1 MSKQDRSND
10 GFYSKVAIASVVVIW
25 VSLVGGNWL
34 GHYVVEKGLLHD
46 KKKGQTATDEY
57 RPASVQKVK
66 PWITVDPAQQQE
78 LERLQGVQ
86 HEAEERNTAPVASAT
101 PDTPVVTASPVEME
115 TTAPAPEVTPLAEP
129 SATPGAP
136 TPTPTEVT
144 SNSEVR
150 SNSTFHLQFGS
161 FESREN
167 AQALVDNLRAV
178 GQEAEVEEFKGAG
191 GKDLFRV
198 RGGSYTSEE
207 QARQQRDKLSEQQF
221 KAFIV
226 SQ

>member
-1 MSKQDRSND
+1 MSKQDRTND
-10 GFYSKVAIASVVVIW
+10 GFYSKVIIAAVVVIW

-34 GHYVVEKGLLHD
+34 GHFVVEKGMLQGKEKG
-46 KKKGQTATDEY
+46 KKSSDEY
-57 RPASVQKVK
+57 RPATLQKPK
-66 PWITVDPAQQQE
+66 PWISVDPGQQQE
-78 LERLQGVQ
+78 LERLQGTT
-86 HEAEERNTAPVASAT
+86 HEEAETLPEASAT

-115 TTAPAPEVTPLAEP
+115 TSAPAPEVTPLAEP

-136 TPTPTEVT
+136 TPTPADAGG
-144 SNSEVR
+144 
-150 SNSTFHLQFGS
+150 STFHLQFGS

-167 AQALVDNLRAV
+167 AQALVDNLQAV

-198 RGGSYTSEE
+198 RGGSFTSEE
-207 QARQQRDKLSEQQF
+207 QARQQRDKLTEQQF

>member
-1 MSKQDRSND
+1 MSKQDRTND
-10 GFYSKVAIASVVVIW
+10 GFYSKVIIAAVVVVW

-34 GHYVVEKGLLHD
+34 GHYVVEKDLLKGKPTKG
-46 KKKGQTATDEY
+46 KKASDEY
-57 RPASVQKVK
+57 RPATLQKPK
-66 PWITVDPAQQQE
+66 PWISVDPGQQQE
-78 LERLQGVQ
+78 LERLQGADHQ
-86 HEAEERNTAPVASAT
+86 ERDTLPAPSAT

-115 TTAPAPEVTPLAEP
+115 TSAPAPEVTPMAAP

-136 TPTPTEVT
+136 TPTPADV
-144 SNSEVR
+144 SNG
-150 SNSTFHLQFGS
+150 STFHLQFGS

-167 AQALVDNLRAV
+167 AQALVDNLQAV

-198 RGGSYTSEE
+198 RGGSFSSEE
-207 QARQQRDKLSEQQF
+207 QARQQRDKLTEQQF

>member
-10 GFYSKVAIASVVVIW
+10 GFYSKVVIASVVVIW

-46 KKKGQTATDEY
+46 KKKIKTDEY

-78 LERLQGVQ
+78 LERLQGSREEQ
-86 HEAEERNTAPVASAT
+86 PESAPSASPTPEAPAE
-101 PDTPVVTASPVEME
+101 TASPVEME
-115 TTAPAPEVTPLAEP
+115 TSAPAPEVTPIAEP
-129 SATPGAP
+129 TATPGAP
-136 TPTPTEVT
+136 TPTPADIQGNT
-144 SNSEVR
+144 
-150 SNSTFHLQFGS
+150 TFHLQFGS

-167 AQALVDNLRAV
+167 AQALVDNLQAV

>member
-46 KKKGQTATDEY
+46 KKKGRTASDEY

-78 LERLQGVQ
+78 LERLQGAT
-86 HEAEERNTAPVASAT
+86 HEEEERQPAPVASAT

-115 TTAPAPEVTPLAEP
+115 TSAPAPEVTPIAEP

-136 TPTPTEVT
+136 TPTPAEVT
-144 SNSEVR
+144 

-167 AQALVDNLRAV
+167 AQALVDNLQAV

-191 GKDLFRV
+191 GKDLYRV
-198 RGGSYTSEE
+198 RGGSYSSEE

>member
-1 MSKQDRSND
+1 MSKQDRTND
-10 GFYSKVAIASVVVIW
+10 GFYSKVIIAAVVVIW

-34 GHYVVEKGLLHD
+34 GHFVVEKGMLQGKEKG
-46 KKKGQTATDEY
+46 KKASNEY
-57 RPASVQKVK
+57 RPATLQKPK
-66 PWITVDPAQQQE
+66 PWISVDPGQQQE
-78 LERLQGVQ
+78 LERLQGTT
-86 HEAEERNTAPVASAT
+86 HEEAETLPEASAT

-115 TTAPAPEVTPLAEP
+115 TTAPAPEVTRLAEP

-136 TPTPTEVT
+136 TPTPADITGG
-144 SNSEVR
+144 
-150 SNSTFHLQFGS
+150 STFHLQFGS

-167 AQALVDNLRAV
+167 AQALVDNLQAV

-198 RGGSYTSEE
+198 RGGSFTTEE
-207 QARQQRDKLSEQQF
+207 QARQQRDKLTEQQF

>member
-1 MSKQDRSND
+1 MSKQDRTND
-10 GFYSKVAIASVVVIW
+10 GFYSKVIIAAVVVIW

-34 GHYVVEKGLLHD
+34 GHYVVEKGLLQGKEKG
-46 KKKGQTATDEY
+46 KKTSDEY
-57 RPASVQKVK
+57 RPATLQKPK
-66 PWITVDPAQQQE
+66 PWISVDPSQQQE
-78 LERLQGVQ
+78 LERLQGTTREQ
-86 HEAEERNTAPVASAT
+86 SDTLPAASAT

-115 TTAPAPEVTPLAEP
+115 TSAPAPEVTPIAEP

-136 TPTPTEVT
+136 TPTPADV
-144 SNSEVR
+144 NSG
-150 SNSTFHLQFGS
+150 STFPLQFGS

-167 AQALVDNLRAV
+167 AQALVDNLQAV

-198 RGGSYTSEE
+198 RGGSFSSEE
-207 QARQQRDKLSEQQF
+207 QARQQRDKLTEQQF

>member
-1 MSKQDRSND
+1 MSKHDRTDD
-10 GFYSKVAIASVVVIW
+10 GFYSKVIIAAVVVIW

-34 GHYVVEKGLLHD
+34 GHYVVEKGLLQD
-46 KKKGQTATDEY
+46 KKKGKSASEEY
-57 RPASVQKVK
+57 RPASMQKPK
-66 PWITVDPAQQQE
+66 PWISVDPGQQQE
-78 LERLQGVQ
+78 LERLQGSS
-86 HEAEERNTAPVASAT
+86 HEEKEPAPVASAT
-101 PDTPVVTASPVEME
+101 PEGPAVTASPVEME
-115 TTAPAPEVTPLAEP
+115 TSAPAPEVTPLAPP

-136 TPTPTEVT
+136 TPTPADV
-144 SNSEVR
+144 NDG
-150 SNSTFHLQFGS
+150 STFHLQFGS

-167 AQALVDNLRAV
+167 AQALVDNLQAV

-198 RGGSYTSEE
+198 RGGSFTSEE
-207 QARQQRDKLSEQQF
+207 QARQQRDKLTEQQF

>member
-10 GFYSKVAIASVVVIW
+10 GFYSKVVIASVVVIW

-46 KKKGQTATDEY
+46 KKKGKSASDEY

-66 PWITVDPAQQQE
+66 PWITVDPSQQQE
-78 LERLQGVQ
+78 LERLQGTT
-86 HEAEERNTAPVASAT
+86 HEEEPAPAASAT
-101 PDTPVVTASPVEME
+101 PEAPPVTASPVEME
-115 TTAPAPEVTPLAEP
+115 TSAPAPEVTPIAEP
-129 SATPGAP
+129 TATPGAP
-136 TPTPTEVT
+136 TPTPADVQGST
-144 SNSEVR
+144 
-150 SNSTFHLQFGS
+150 TFHLQFGS

-167 AQALVDNLRAV
+167 AQALVDNLQAV

>member
-1 MSKQDRSND
+1 MSKQERTND
-10 GFYSKVAIASVVVIW
+10 GFYSKVVIASVVVIW

-46 KKKGQTATDEY
+46 KKKTHTASNEY
-57 RPASVQKVK
+57 RPATVQKVK
-66 PWITVDPAQQQE
+66 PWISVDPAQQQE
-78 LERLQGVQ
+78 LERLQGTT
-86 HEAEERNTAPVASAT
+86 HEEEPETTPAASST
-101 PDTPVVTASPVEME
+101 PDAPVVTASPVEME
-115 TTAPAPEVTPLAEP
+115 TSAPAPEVTPIAEP

-136 TPTPTEVT
+136 TPTPADSTGG
-144 SNSEVR
+144 
-150 SNSTFHLQFGS
+150 TFHLQFGS

-167 AQALVDNLRAV
+167 AQALVDNLQAV
-178 GQEAEVEEFKGAG
+178 GQQAEVEEFKGAG

-207 QARQQRDKLSEQQF
+207 QARQQRDKLGEQQF

>member
-1 MSKQDRSND
+1 MSKQDRTND
-10 GFYSKVAIASVVVIW
+10 GFYSKVIIAAVVVVW

-34 GHYVVEKGLLHD
+34 GHYVVEKDLLKGKTKG
-46 KKKGQTATDEY
+46 KKTSDEY
-57 RPASVQKVK
+57 RPATLQKPK
-66 PWITVDPAQQQE
+66 PWISVDPGQQQE
-78 LERLQGVQ
+78 LERLQGTEHQ
-86 HEAEERNTAPVASAT
+86 ERDTLPAPSAT
-101 PDTPVVTASPVEME
+101 PDTPVVTASPVDME
-115 TTAPAPEVTPLAEP
+115 TSAPAPEVTPLAAP

-136 TPTPTEVT
+136 TPTPAEV
-144 SNSEVR
+144 SGG
-150 SNSTFHLQFGS
+150 STFHLQFGS

-167 AQALVDNLRAV
+167 AQALVDNLQAV

-198 RGGSYTSEE
+198 RGGSFSSEE
-207 QARQQRDKLSEQQF
+207 QARQQRDKLTEQQF

>member
-1 MSKQDRSND
+1 MSKQDRTND
-10 GFYSKVAIASVVVIW
+10 GFYSKVIIAAVVVIW

-34 GHYVVEKGLLHD
+34 GHYVVEKGLLQGKEKG
-46 KKKGQTATDEY
+46 KKTSDEY
-57 RPASVQKVK
+57 RPASLQKPK
-66 PWITVDPAQQQE
+66 PWISVDPSQQQE
-78 LERLQGVQ
+78 LERLQGTTREDS
-86 HEAEERNTAPVASAT
+86 EALPVASAT
-101 PDTPVVTASPVEME
+101 PDTPVVTASPVDME
-115 TTAPAPEVTPLAEP
+115 TSAPAPEVTPIAEP

-136 TPTPTEVT
+136 TPTPADV
-144 SNSEVR
+144 NDG
-150 SNSTFHLQFGS
+150 STFHLQFGS

-167 AQALVDNLRAV
+167 AQALVDNLQAV

-198 RGGSYTSEE
+198 RGGSFTSEE
-207 QARQQRDKLSEQQF
+207 QARQQRDKLTEQQF